1 MLFHKKKEN
10 MPCFFNQCTPIKATY
25 KSPVLS
31 QKVNRRERPAFLMD
45 GLNESTPTDKVVAA
59 TGEITP
65 MKKMIERKKPRSK
78 SSPDMSKKRRSI
90 IRRGLR
96 FSSSVSKRKSKKG
109 TEKLTVVLDL
119 DETLVHSRFVNKD
132 DGTIRQRERRKTA
145 TVATNEFILNI
156 GDETIRVNRRPGLNK
171 FLAEASE
178 LFNLYVFTAAIEE
191 YARPVIDYLDPK
203 KTIFAG
209 RFYRGSCFQ
218 MPNRTYAKDLF
229 HVCDDLK
236 RVVRAV
242 GARISIISHM
252 FQSRHKYRNNRG
264 CVRELIFL
272 ALRVS
277 NTRDIIRTP
286 TLKHR
291 YL

>member
-1 MLFHKKKEN
+1 

-25 KSPVLS
+25 KSPVVS

-45 GLNESTPTDKVVAA
+45 GLNESTPTNKVVAA

-65 MKKMIERKKPRSK
+65 MKKMMERKPRSK
-78 SSPDMSKKRRSI
+78 SSPDMSKKSI

-178 LFNLYVFTAAIEE
+178 LFDLYVFTAAIEE

-203 KTIFAG
+203 NEIFAG

-236 RVVRAV
+236 RVVRGV
-242 GARISIISHM
+242 QSFHTCFNHVTSIS
-252 FQSRHKYRNNRG
+252 
-264 CVRELIFL
+264 
-272 ALRVS
+272 
-277 NTRDIIRTP
+277 RT
-286 TLKHR
+286 
-291 YL
+291 

>member
-1 MLFHKKKEN
+1 
-10 MPCFFNQCTPIKATY
+10 
-25 KSPVLS
+25 
-31 QKVNRRERPAFLMD
+31 
-45 GLNESTPTDKVVAA
+45 
-59 TGEITP
+59 
-65 MKKMIERKKPRSK
+65 
-78 SSPDMSKKRRSI
+78 
-90 IRRGLR
+90 
-96 FSSSVSKRKSKKG
+96 
-109 TEKLTVVLDL
+109 LDL

-252 FQSRHKYRNNRG
+252 FQSRH
-264 CVRELIFL
+264 
-272 ALRVS
+272 
-277 NTRDIIRTP
+277 
-286 TLKHR
+286 
-291 YL
+291 